1 VGLLFCVLAAVA
13 FGLLGCASKAAEQRG
28 CVASPLVVSVFAWA
42 TLVMLLRT
50 AALHSG
56 FQLPAKAV
64 TIAVACGIC
73 AAVAYLAFQTSIKTG
88 KVTVGWLMMNLSSGV
103 PAAVSIWIYKE
114 RLSPIKIIAFALGL
128 ASVLCLFW
136 GQRSEGQE
144 AANTSGERG

>member
-1 VGLLFCVLAAVA
+1 VGLLFCLLAAVA
-13 FGLLGCASKAAEQRG
+13 FGLLGCVSKAAEQRG
-28 CVASPLVVSVFAWA
+28 CVASALVASVFGWA

-56 FQLPAKAV
+56 FQMPLKAV
-64 TIAVACGIC
+64 AIAVACGIC

-88 KVTVGWLMMNLSSGV
+88 KVTFGWLMMNLSSGV

-114 RLSPIKIIAFALGL
+114 KLSPIKIIAFALGL

-136 GQRSEGQE
+136 GQKSESRI
-144 AANTSGERG
+144 AANSSRERG